1 MMGPHNGG
9 RSLGNEV
16 CRRISIPACLVY
28 NESPRFDRVMEAI
41 DLNFGM
47 VMYSE
52 DDERLAERVREVVEH
67 AHAHGV
73 AVEVEMMPL
82 PGVGGELSRAPEVIP
97 ITNPSLARAFVEQT
111 GIDALAVNVGQAHL
125 HGREDV
131 ASNLAALSELSN
143 VVPVP
148 MALHGATS
156 VRRGDLQAAIQL
168 GVRRICFGSILKRAY
183 FEALRKAM
191 AGTGESYNP
200 YEVVGS
206 GLESDVLIQ
215 ARLALQK
222 VIEDFMLLLGSAG
235 KA

>member
-1 MMGPHNGG
+1 
-9 RSLGNEV
+9 
-16 CRRISIPACLVY
+16 
-28 NESPRFDRVMEAI
+28 
-41 DLNFGM
+41 
-47 VMYSE
+47 
-52 DDERLAERVREVVEH
+52 
-67 AHAHGV
+67 
-73 AVEVEMMPL
+73 L

-156 VRRGDLQAAIQL
+156 VRRGNLQAAIQL
-168 GVRRICFGSILKRAY
+168 GVRRISFGSILKRAY